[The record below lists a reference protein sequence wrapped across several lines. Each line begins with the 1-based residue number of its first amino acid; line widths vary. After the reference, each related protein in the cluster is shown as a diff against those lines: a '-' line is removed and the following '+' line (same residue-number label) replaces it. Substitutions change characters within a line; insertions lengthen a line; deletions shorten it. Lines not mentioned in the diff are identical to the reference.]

1 MMSLT
6 EILIGVLEGIANLTI
21 IKTEHSRVDPTDNL
35 DIGRFCKEVGRFH
48 KSVDVVV
55 ITTVQKR

>member
-21 IKTEHSRVDPTDNL
+21 IKTEHSRVELTDNL
-35 DIGRFCKEVGRFH
+35 DIGRFH
-48 KSVDVVV
+48 KSADVVV